1 MLPPQLLSL
10 LISVI
15 YLLHKIFLGPICCQT
30 YFWRPFRETKI
41 FRGQVCQGPICQSP
55 ICRDPI
61 CRVQFTSKKCP
72 RPDLPRIL
80 RIVRPFACL
89 SVLKKISLSFF
100 SSSFAFFG
108 QSCQRHHPH
117 HPLTNITPGCDFYFR
132 LAFGWF

>member
-15 YLLHKIFLGPICCQT
+15 YLLHKIFLGPICCQN
-30 YFWRPFRETKI
+30 YFLAPNSRNKNFQ
-41 FRGQVCQGPICQSP
+41 GQVCQGPICQSP
-55 ICRDPI
+55 TCRDPI
-61 CRVQFTSKKCP
+61 CQVQFTSKKCP

-89 SVLKKISLSFF
+89 SVLKKISHSFF

-132 LAFGWF
+132 FAFGWV